1 MVAAVVCV
9 RSMFPALA
17 LPNAI
22 ERVLAL
28 LALNIPVDNITPSA
42 NINAPAVNV

>member
-9 RSMFPALA
+9 RLMFPALA

-22 ERVLAL
+22 ERVLAP
-28 LALNIPVDNITPSA
+28 LALNIPVVNVTESA
-42 NINAPAVNV
+42 NINAPAVNA